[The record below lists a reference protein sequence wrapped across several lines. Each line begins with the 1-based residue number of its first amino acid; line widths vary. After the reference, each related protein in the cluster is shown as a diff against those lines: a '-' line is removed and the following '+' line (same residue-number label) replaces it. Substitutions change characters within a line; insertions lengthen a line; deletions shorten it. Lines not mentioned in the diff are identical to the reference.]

1 MAPVTPPKRNSYIVK
16 TSPISP
22 PEQISKRTRREHFDT
37 ASERHCL
44 ENSYDDLQADCC
56 SYTFQRT
63 TTYEQ
68 SSFQRNLWPASSDV
82 HTNVSLMFDIHGAQ
96 RSHMMSTSHRHA
108 HFSQEMSVPFIQA
121 HLTQEMSVSHRH
133 GQFSQQKSISHVQ
146 SQPRMSGPLFHMS
159 WPYLQGNVAQQM
171 SMHHVQTNIAL
182 QMLVPHVQPHN
193 SQQKT
198 TPYVKRRKSSKQKTV
213 LPSNNKDESK
223 HPVQTNISHQL
234 SVPHVQPHYSQQS
247 SFASEQKKTLT
258 VKRRKSSKQKT
269 VEPLNHKDVS
279 PQTVEPSKH
288 KDVSLQTVE
297 PLKHKDVSP
306 QTVERSKHKDV
317 SPQTVEPSK
326 HKDVFP
332 QTVEPSKHKDVSP
345 QTVEPSKHKDVSL
358 QTVEP
363 SKHKDVSPQTVEPSK
378 HKDVFPQTVEL
389 SKHKETVI
397 PTEVEYDKVSV
408 ENQCLDFV
416 SKNIL
421 QESFNQKDV
430 AIKAQ
435 EAQQVQKEANISQMI
450 SEPLERSDLNEE
462 SLLLEP
468 SLLGCGSE
476 DSSLDVPPEL
486 ETWCQ
491 NMLHD
496 FLNDQKESFHQ
507 QNKSDQSQDS
517 HSSSSILQTAECQL
531 VKRQMNEDLTVSQSA
546 SQQTDIPQFDQISTL
561 FDPNVPNS
569 NGNKNDN
576 DSAYSSTS
584 PSINSN
590 EDIDW
595 QELYDKILSLN

>member
-1 MAPVTPPKRNSYIVK
+1 MAPVTPPKRNSYVVM

-22 PEQISKRTRREHFDT
+22 PEHISKRTRREHFET

-44 ENSYDDLQADCC
+44 ENSYGHLQADCC
-56 SYTFQRT
+56 SYKFQRT
-63 TTYEQ
+63 TTYEH

-82 HTNVSLMFDIHGAQ
+82 HTNVSSMFNI
-96 RSHMMSTSHRHA
+96 RNHMMSISPRHA
-108 HFSQEMSVPFIQA
+108 HFSQEMSVPFLQA

-171 SMHHVQTNIAL
+171 SMHHVQTNIAP

-198 TPYVKRRKSSKQKTV
+198 TPSVKRRKSSKQKTV

-223 HPVQTNISHQL
+223 YPVQTNILHQL

-247 SFASEQKKTLT
+247 SFASEQKKIIS

-269 VEPLNHKDVS
+269 VLPSNHEDVSKHKDVF

-288 KDVSLQTVE
+288 IDVS
-297 PLKHKDVSP
+297 
-306 QTVERSKHKDV
+306 
-317 SPQTVEPSK
+317 
-326 HKDVFP
+326 P

-345 QTVEPSKHKDVSL
+345 QTVEPSKHKDVS
-358 QTVEP
+358 
-363 SKHKDVSPQTVEPSK
+363 
-378 HKDVFPQTVEL
+378 PQTVEL

-397 PTEVEYDKVSV
+397 PTEVEYDKVST
-408 ENQCLDFV
+408 ENRCLDIV

-421 QESFNQKDV
+421 QESS
-430 AIKAQ
+430 IKAH
-435 EAQQVQKEANISQMI
+435 EAQQEQKEANISQMI
-450 SEPLERSDLNEE
+450 SE
-462 SLLLEP
+462 
-468 SLLGCGSE
+468 
-476 DSSLDVPPEL
+476 
-486 ETWCQ
+486 
-491 NMLHD
+491 LHD

-507 QNKSDQSQDS
+507 QNKSDQIEDP
-517 HSSSSILQTAECQL
+517 HNSSYILQTVECQL
-531 VKRQMNEDLTVSQSA
+531 VKGPMNGDLRVSQA
-546 SQQTDIPQFDQISTL
+546 DSQQTDVPEFDQISSL
-561 FDPNVPNS
+561 FDPNVSNS
-569 NGNKNDN
+569 NGNKHDN